1 MIKKWC
7 IGLVVV
13 FLSFWG
19 GRVLA
24 SQSILNRIKHKVSEF
39 TLPNGMRFVVMKRQN
54 VPVVSFVTIVGVGSV
69 CEKTGETGISHILEH
84 MAFKG
89 TPDIGTKDWKKER
102 ILLKEV
108 DNAYKKW
115 FYCSLKKGRGEC
127 VKERKTF
134 ERLKKEA
141 DSLVIPNEFS
151 KIIEQNGGEDLNAQT
166 SSDYTMYFCSLPANR
181 VELWFYM
188 ESDRLKHPVWR
199 EFYTEKKVIR
209 EERRMRIDTS
219 PMGKLI
225 EAFRATSFIAHPY
238 RHPTIGWDS
247 DIVAITI
254 SDLERYYRTYY
265 VPQNIV
271 IAIVGDVDVK
281 EIRSLAVRYFGDI
294 KRGDNPPVIYT
305 TEPPQSGP
313 RQVVVYDSAQPIYLR
328 GYHIPAYGSR
338 DYLALELLS
347 SILSQGRS
355 SRLYRDLVL
364 NKKIALSI
372 STSTG
377 FPGEKYPSL
386 FVFFAI
392 PNRGVSLDE
401 VSRAID
407 GEIELIKK
415 KGVSEEEIRRAYI
428 INKADIVRDMQSN
441 LGMAQD
447 LAYYEMIGGSWQK
460 VFSDVEDIEKI
471 SPQEVKRVAQ
481 KYLIEKNM
489 TEARLVSK

>member
-1 MIKKWC
+1 
-7 IGLVVV
+7 
-13 FLSFWG
+13 
-19 GRVLA
+19 LA
-24 SQSILNRIKHKVSEF
+24 SQDILTRVEHNITEF
-39 TLPNGMRFVVMKRQN
+39 TLPNGMRFVVMKRKN
-54 VPVVSFVTIVGVGSV
+54 APVVSFVTIVGVGSV

-89 TPDIGTKDWKKER
+89 TPHIGTKDWKKEKV
-102 ILLKEV
+102 LLKEV
-108 DNAYKKW
+108 DKAYKDW
-115 FYCSLKKGRGEC
+115 FYCSLKKGKEEC
-127 VKERKTF
+127 TKERNTF
-134 ERLKKEA
+134 EKLKKEA

-181 VELWFYM
+181 VELWFYL
-188 ESDRLKHPVWR
+188 ESDRLKNPVWR
-199 EFYTEKKVIR
+199 EFYTEKEVIR

-225 EAFRATSFIAHPY
+225 ESFRATAFIAHPY

-254 SDLERYYRTYY
+254 SDLEKYYRTYY
-265 VPQNIV
+265 VPQNIA
-271 IAIVGDVDVK
+271 IAIVGDVDVARIK
-281 EIRSLAVRYFGDI
+281 ALALKYFGDM
-294 KRGDNPPVIYT
+294 KKGPNPPIIYT
-305 TEPPQSGP
+305 TEPPQAGP
-313 RQVVVYDSAQPIYLR
+313 RQVFVYDNAQPIYLR

-372 STSTG
+372 SASTG

-386 FVFFAI
+386 FVIFAL
-392 PNRGVSLDE
+392 PNRGVSLDKL
-401 VSRAID
+401 STAID
-407 GEIELIKK
+407 KEIELIKE
-415 KGVSEEEIRRAYI
+415 KGVSEEEIKRAYI
-428 INKADIVRDMQSN
+428 INKAEILREMQSN

-447 LAYYEMIGGSWQK
+447 LAYYEMIGGSWKK
-460 VFSDVEDIEKI
+460 VFSDVEEMGKI
-471 SPQEVKRVAQ
+471 SPEEVKKVAQ
-481 KYLIEKNM
+481 KYLVKKNM